1 MGYPL
6 SVMPQIAA
14 EPGGR
19 PALILDEPRKLKHYE
34 ILSRIGEGGM
44 GVVYRARDT
53 RLGRTVALK
62 VLHEELAADEERSRR
77 FEREA
82 RIVSSMS
89 HPGIATVF
97 DFDRDGSTAFFAM
110 ELVEGSTLRQLL
122 KSGPMP
128 ADQVVDCG
136 VQIAEALAAA
146 HREGVI
152 HRDLKPENVI
162 AASSG
167 YYKVLD
173 FGVARMDNLASRS
186 GPGSGTELETL
197 SWATSAGGLIGT
209 VAYMSPEQALAEPLD
224 ARSDIFSF
232 GSLLYEL
239 ATGQS
244 AFRGNNAIA
253 TANGI
258 VHGQPEPMRSTRP
271 GIPIG
276 LELIVNKCLAK
287 KPADRYPSADEL
299 VQDLR
304 TLQIDSLTGSRV
316 YRRLLAHRDSPIRRQ
331 RRRTWAVAGGALVAV
346 AALAVAVGVWG
357 PFRDGRP
364 SLDPRSPT
372 SVAPPVLPAG
382 LAANAEGRP
391 RVIVAFFE
399 NHTNEPSADW
409 LKRGLPEMLTTDLS
423 RSGELEV
430 IATQRLYDL
439 AAMTGGERR
448 PDLDQATVTE
458 LARWAGAG
466 VVISG
471 SVFKLGEV
479 YRIDAQAYDT
489 GSGTV
494 SVARKVEGTDL
505 FRMVNELTAGL
516 REGLQLSGGKET
528 GGLELIA
535 TSSEDAFRLYT
546 QASEHYD
553 NLMFGE
559 AAAKLERSLQADP
572 KFTLARLRLAM
583 SLHAMGDEAATAQ
596 QVDELV
602 PSIERLPESDRLLA
616 RALHA
621 FVSER
626 DFEAGSVYLEE
637 LTEKYPNH
645 GAAYVLWAQGLDE
658 LAGDPLQAT
667 RKLQAALKQDPNNL
681 PAIVALAEQ
690 LERFGAATDAEQIL
704 RQAAD
709 RNPDAAIR

>member
-1 MGYPL
+1 
-6 SVMPQIAA
+6 
-14 EPGGR
+14 
-19 PALILDEPRKLKHYE
+19 LDQPRKLKHYE
-34 ILSRIGEGGM
+34 LLSRIGEGGM

-62 VLHEELAADEERSRR
+62 VLHEDLAVDEERSRR

-110 ELVEGSTLRQLL
+110 ELVEGLTLRQLL

-128 ADQVVDCG
+128 SDQVIDCG

-146 HREGVI
+146 HHEGVI

-173 FGVARMDNLASRS
+173 FGVARMDNPTSRD
-186 GPGSGTELETL
+186 GVTTGTQMETQ
-197 SWATSAGGLIGT
+197 SWATSAGGLLGT

-253 TANGI
+253 TANAI
-258 VHGQPEPMRSTRP
+258 VHGQPEPMRTRRP
-271 GIPIG
+271 GIPLG

-287 KPADRYPSADEL
+287 TTDERYRSADDL
-299 VQDLR
+299 AQDLR
-304 TLQIDSLTGSRV
+304 TLQLDSLTGSRIH
-316 YRRLLAHRDSPIRRQ
+316 RRLLAHRESPT
-331 RRRTWAVAGGALVAV
+331 RRRRRSWAVVGLALVAV
-346 AALAVAVGVWG
+346 AAGAGALGVWG
-357 PFRDGRP
+357 PFRGSRQ
-364 SLDPRSPT
+364 
-372 SVAPPVLPAG
+372 APEARLVTPATPATLPAG
-382 LAANAEGRP
+382 LATRTEGKP

-409 LKRGLPEMLTTDLS
+409 LERGLPEMLTTDLS

-439 AAMTGGERR
+439 AAMAGGDER
-448 PDLDQATVTE
+448 PDLDQSTVTE

-466 VVISG
+466 LVISG

-489 GSGTV
+489 RTGTV
-494 SVARKVEGTDL
+494 TVAHKVEGSDL

-516 REGLQLSGGKET
+516 REGLQLSKGHET
-528 GGLELIA
+528 GGLELVA
-535 TSSEDAFRLYT
+535 TSSEDAFRFYT
-546 QASEHYD
+546 QANEDYD
-553 NLMFGE
+553 NLRFGE
-559 AAAKLERSLQADP
+559 AAANLERSLQSDP
-572 KFTLARLRLAM
+572 EFTMARLRLAM
-583 SLHAMGDEAATAQ
+583 SLHAMGDEAAAEKR
-596 QVDELV
+596 VEELA
-602 PSIERLPESDRLLA
+602 PEIDRLSESDRLLA
-616 RALHA
+616 QALHA

-626 DFEAGSVYLEE
+626 DFDAGSRYLEQ

-645 GAAYVLWAQGLDE
+645 GSAYVLWAQGLDE
-658 LAGDPLQAT
+658 LADDPLQAT

-681 PAIVALAEQ
+681 PAIVALARH
-690 LERFGAATDAEQIL
+690 LARFGATRDAELIL

-709 RNPDAAIR
+709 RNPDAAIP